1 MSEYRDSIER
11 YLDAGY
17 SRYQAEREAA
27 ADAIGYVPR
36 RRVRWIDS
44 RDPAYPFDDE
54 PETTDDSE
62 ESDDDAG

>member
-11 YLDAGY
+11 YMDAGY
-17 SRYQAEREAA
+17 SRHQAEREAA

-44 RDPAYPFDDE
+44 RDPAYDDTAE
-54 PETTDDSE
+54 GEANDET
-62 ESDDDAG
+62 

>member
-27 ADAIGYVPR
+27 ACAG
-36 RRVRWIDS
+36 WILATL
-44 RDPAYPFDDE
+44 RIRL
-54 PETTDDSE
+54 TMNN
-62 ESDDDAG
+62 

>member
-11 YLDAGY
+11 YMDVGY

-44 RDPAYPFDDE
+44 RDPLYPFDDTSE
-54 PETTDDSE
+54 SE
-62 ESDDDAG
+62 ESDET

>member
-36 RRVRWIDS
+36 RRVRWMDS

-54 PETTDDSE
+54 QITTGDDKE
-62 ESDDDAG
+62 

>member
-11 YLDAGY
+11 YLGAGY

-44 RDPAYPFDDE
+44 RDPLYPFDDTSE
-54 PETTDDSE
+54 SE
-62 ESDDDAG
+62 ESDET

>member
-11 YLDAGY
+11 YMDAGY
-17 SRYQAEREAA
+17 SRHQAEREAA

-44 RDPAYPFDDE
+44 RDPLYPFDYTSE
-54 PETTDDSE
+54 SE
-62 ESDDDAG
+62 ESDET

>member
-11 YLDAGY
+11 YLDAGF

-36 RRVRWIDS
+36 RRVWIDS

-54 PETTDDSE
+54 PETTDNDAE

>member
-17 SRYQAEREAA
+17 SRHQAEREAA

-36 RRVRWIDS
+36 RRVWWIDS
-44 RDPAYPFDDE
+44 RDPSYPFDDE
-54 PETTDDSE
+54 QLNTGDDKE
-62 ESDDDAG
+62 

>member
-17 SRYQAEREAA
+17 SRHQAEREAA
-27 ADAIGYVPR
+27 IDAIGYVPR

-44 RDPAYPFDDE
+44 RDPAYSFDDTE
-54 PETTDDSE
+54 DTEET
-62 ESDDDAG
+62 

>member
-11 YLDAGY
+11 YMDAGY
-17 SRYQAEREAA
+17 SCHQAEREAA

-44 RDPAYPFDDE
+44 RDPMYPFDDTQE
-54 PETTDDSE
+54 PDN
-62 ESDDDAG
+62 DA

>member
-11 YLDAGY
+11 YMDAGY

-27 ADAIGYVPR
+27 IDAIGYVPR

-44 RDPAYPFDDE
+44 RDPAYDDTSE
-54 PETTDDSE
+54 SEANDET
-62 ESDDDAG
+62 